1 MSAKERRARHGLG
14 NRVFRAP
21 VSLNFDENCN
31 DIGFSGATTLQL
43 ELVIDFRA
51 FSSLDSHPEL
61 RRLVYTIPGKR
72 GRNRPVPLPGTNMLM
87 KNTLQAGWGTRYE
100 AQPRAVKL
108 SAHPR
113 LRRSCVMVSSIQI
126 SQRCATSCS
135 TSFSDMRRF
144 DRLWARASAG
154 LMAGSFRA
162 AQRRE
167 EPTISRRSSF
177 HTSTH
182 RDTTP
187 SCPAYKHT
195 QPQPWKGVSSRTEQ

>member
-87 KNTLQAGWGTRYE
+87 ENTLQVGEQDTKHNQG
-100 AQPRAVKL
+100 
-108 SAHPR
+108 R
-113 LRRSCVMVSSIQI
+113 L
-126 SQRCATSCS
+126 
-135 TSFSDMRRF
+135 
-144 DRLWARASAG
+144 
-154 LMAGSFRA
+154 
-162 AQRRE
+162 
-167 EPTISRRSSF
+167 
-177 HTSTH
+177 
-182 RDTTP
+182 
-187 SCPAYKHT
+187 SCPRIRGFDHR
-195 QPQPWKGVSSRTEQ
+195 V